1 MDITLTTPALLF
13 PALSLL
19 LLAYTNRFLGLS
31 TVIRNLY
38 ADYQKSP
45 DPNLLGQIDNLRYR
59 VILIRNMQIAG
70 AASILGCVV
79 CMLVLFF
86 GLIELG
92 KCDLHRQPDPAGP
105 LAGPVHPRAAD
116 LGRCAGIAPRRPGG
130 RRAPDARLTVT
141 RPEHRPLHWHCLC
154 GTALT

>member
-19 LLAYTNRFLGLS
+19 MLAYTNRFLGLS
-31 TVIRNLY
+31 TVIRNLH
-38 ADYQKSP
+38 ADYQRSP
-45 DPNLLGQIDNLRYR
+45 NPNLLSQIDNLRYR
-59 VILIRNMQIAG
+59 VVLIRNMQIVG

-92 KCDLHRQPDPAGP
+92 KVIFIVSLILLVISLALSIRELQISVGALELHLSVLEDEERQAH
-105 LAGPVHPRAAD
+105 A
-116 LGRCAGIAPRRPGG
+116 
-130 RRAPDARLTVT
+130 
-141 RPEHRPLHWHCLC
+141 
-154 GTALT
+154 

>member
-19 LLAYTNRFLGLS
+19 MLAYTNRFLGLS

-45 DPNLLGQIDNLRYR
+45 DPNLLGQLDNLRYR

-92 KCDLHRQPDPAGP
+92 KGIFIASLILLVISLALSLRELQISVGALELHLSALEDEERQAH
-105 LAGPVHPRAAD
+105 A
-116 LGRCAGIAPRRPGG
+116 
-130 RRAPDARLTVT
+130 
-141 RPEHRPLHWHCLC
+141 
-154 GTALT
+154 

>member
-1 MDITLTTPALLF
+1 MDISLTTPALLF

-19 LLAYTNRFLGLS
+19 MLAYTNRFLGLS

-59 VILIRNMQIAG
+59 VVLIRNMQIVG
-70 AASILGCVV
+70 AASILSCVV

-86 GLIELG
+86 GLFELG
-92 KCDLHRQPDPAGP
+92 KVIFIISLILLVISLAISIRELQISVGALELHLSVLEDEELQSHDG
-105 LAGPVHPRAAD
+105 
-116 LGRCAGIAPRRPGG
+116 
-130 RRAPDARLTVT
+130 
-141 RPEHRPLHWHCLC
+141 
-154 GTALT
+154 

>member
-19 LLAYTNRFLGLS
+19 MLAYTNRFLGLS

-59 VILIRNMQIAG
+59 VILIRNMQIVG

-79 CMLVLFF
+79 CMLALFF

-92 KCDLHRQPDPAGP
+92 KVIFIASLILLVISLALSIRELQISVGALELHLSALEDEERQAH
-105 LAGPVHPRAAD
+105 A
-116 LGRCAGIAPRRPGG
+116 
-130 RRAPDARLTVT
+130 
-141 RPEHRPLHWHCLC
+141 
-154 GTALT
+154 

>member
-19 LLAYTNRFLGLS
+19 MLAYTNRFLGLS
-31 TVIRNLY
+31 TVIRNLH
-38 ADYQKSP
+38 ADYQRSS

-59 VILIRNMQIAG
+59 VILIRNMQIVGAG
-70 AASILGCVV
+70 SILGCVV

-92 KCDLHRQPDPAGP
+92 KVIFIVSLILLVISLALSIRELQMSVGALELHLSGLEDEERQA
-105 LAGPVHPRAAD
+105 RA
-116 LGRCAGIAPRRPGG
+116 
-130 RRAPDARLTVT
+130 
-141 RPEHRPLHWHCLC
+141 
-154 GTALT
+154 